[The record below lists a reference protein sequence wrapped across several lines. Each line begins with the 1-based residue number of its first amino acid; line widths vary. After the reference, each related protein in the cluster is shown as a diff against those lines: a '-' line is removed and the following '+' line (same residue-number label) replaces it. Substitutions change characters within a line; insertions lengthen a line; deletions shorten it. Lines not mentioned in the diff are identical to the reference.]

1 MKWLGHRVVCGLE
14 YDRRLAPIARAGAPL
29 APFPSSCRPEA
40 GGDLPSAH
48 QQLQAVTHAI

>member
-1 MKWLGHRVVCGLE
+1 MKRLGHRVVCGLE
-14 YDRRLAPIARAGAPL
+14 YDGRLAPIARAGAPL
-29 APFPSSCRPEA
+29 APFPSSCHPEA